1 MTDVDLTRKLEG
13 LAFFKGLSGAYVEKL
28 ATVGTEIEIP
38 AGSFVFEEGGQ
49 ADAAYVIEEGAIAL
63 ELNVSHRAHHIVMT
77 LHAGEL
83 LGWSWLFPPHRWAF
97 SAFALDPT
105 RLIRFDAEQL
115 RALQDADCALGYEM
129 MKRYAHVMTTRLSAA
144 RLQLVD
150 VYGYSN

>member
-1 MTDVDLTRKLEG
+1 MTDVDFAKKFQRLTFFDGLNSEYLQKLGEV
-13 LAFFKGLSGAYVEKL
+13 AEEVEI
-28 ATVGTEIEIP
+28 A
-38 AGSFVFEEGGQ
+38 AGSFVFEEGGH

-83 LGWSWLFPPHRWAF
+83 LGWSWLFPPYRWAF

-105 RLIRFDAEQL
+105 TLVRLDAEQL
-115 RALQDADCALGYEM
+115 RSLQGADCALGYEM
-129 MKRYAHVMTTRLSAA
+129 MKRYAHVMATRLAAA

-150 VYGYSN
+150 VYGYPN

>member
-1 MTDVDLTRKLEG
+1 MSELAKKFER
-13 LAFFKGLSGAYVEKL
+13 LAFFDGLGDEYMKKIADL
-28 ATVGTEIEIP
+28 AEEIEVP
-38 AGSFVFEEGGQ
+38 AGTFVFEEGGH
-49 ADAAYVIEEGAIAL
+49 ADAAYVIEEGAVAL

-105 RLIRFDAEQL
+105 KLIRLDGEKL
-115 RALQDADCALGYEM
+115 RALQESDCALGYEM
-129 MKRYAHVMTTRLSAA
+129 MKRLAQVMTTRLAAA

-150 VYGYSN
+150 VYGYSY

>member
-1 MTDVDLTRKLEG
+1 MTDLAKRFER
-13 LAFFKGLSGAYVEKL
+13 LAFFDGLGSEYIEKL
-28 ATVGTEIEIP
+28 AAIAEEIEVP
-38 AGSFVFEEGGQ
+38 AGSFVFEEGGH

-105 RLIRFDAEQL
+105 TLIRLDADQL
-115 RALQDADCALGYEM
+115 RALQEADCAFGYEI
-129 MKRYAHVMTTRLSAA
+129 MKRLAQVMTTRLSAA

-150 VYGYSN
+150 VYGYSY